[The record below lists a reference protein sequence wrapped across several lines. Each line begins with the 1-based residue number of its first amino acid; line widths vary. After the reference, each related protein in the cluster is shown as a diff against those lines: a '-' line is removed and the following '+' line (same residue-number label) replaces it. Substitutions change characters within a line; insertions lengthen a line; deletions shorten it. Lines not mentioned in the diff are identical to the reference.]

1 MKEELKAKASTYTI
15 GGIGGAV
22 VVLIAG
28 FWFGPLTTNRAVAD
42 AVDKAVVEQQALF
55 CAERGRADPAYIDAA
70 TFKARAFAEK
80 RDFAAPFAEFNGQ
93 TSGRAVARACRA
105 ILERELT

>member
-1 MKEELKAKASTYTI
+1 MKEDIKTKLSTYTV

-22 VVLIAG
+22 IVLIAG
-28 FWFGPLTTNRAVAD
+28 FWFGPLTTNNAAAD

-70 TFKARAFAEK
+70 TFKGLAFAEK
-80 RDFAAPFAEFNGQ
+80 RDFTAPFAEFNGAINA
-93 TSGRAVARACRA
+93 RAVANACRA
-105 ILERELT
+105 NLEAN